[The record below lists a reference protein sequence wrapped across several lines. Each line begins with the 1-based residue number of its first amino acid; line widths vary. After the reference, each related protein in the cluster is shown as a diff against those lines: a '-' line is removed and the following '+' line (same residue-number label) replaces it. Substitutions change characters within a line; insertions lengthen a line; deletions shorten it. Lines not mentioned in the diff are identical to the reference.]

1 MKNREMI
8 QDRYGM
14 DIGCAPTVK
23 QQKYAPTTQVNM
35 RKRVR
40 KAQNKAKWMGF
51 FYFLGTLALLA
62 LACLGMFSYENK
74 GATEY
79 LWILTFWKPFLDITN
94 GFTLEVIKPMIKPL
108 IYTIMLLVLLINFF
122 RCFGKFGWLY
132 KKKASRTYGFN
143 RNAFAMEDLG
153 RIFSGSFFAV
163 ILFSCVLYLTGY
175 QFTLMAYIAVGVGF
189 FFHFWCGLV
198 GGNVS
203 LFTAR
208 GGVEEEK
215 RRFGRFAP
223 FIRNLFQFAAVAGI
237 AWFFLEMNTLNGFIG
252 DLFKTGDFAGIAND
266 LNALIVAAI
275 ELVMVIC
282 WLVLVKHATA
292 STEFDRDGSQAAG
305 MHNFRV
311 FTFFIFLLASGLVAV
326 EYFLMNVGISKNLET
341 IYIAVIALVSFILE
355 CCLRRFPKVKGKIKR
370 QEAFEAQCAMANA
383 PQSSRIP
390 LHCFTQPG
398 LITYGG
404 QQYMVMPMSLNAPGM
419 ENATPVEY
427 YFVEEEAY

>member
-1 MKNREMI
+1 MKNQQMI
-8 QDRYGM
+8 QERYGM

-23 QQKYAPTTQVNM
+23 QQKPISTTPVNM

-40 KAQNKAKWMGF
+40 KAQGKAKWMGF

-74 GATEY
+74 GTTEY
-79 LWILTFWKPFLDITN
+79 LWILTFWKPFLDITK

-108 IYTIMLLVLLINFF
+108 IYTLMLLVLLINFF

-163 ILFSCVLYLTGY
+163 IFFSCLLYLTGY
-175 QFTLMAYIAVGVGF
+175 SFTLMAYIAVGVGF
-189 FFHFWCGLV
+189 LFHFWCGIV

-215 RRFGRFAP
+215 RRYGRFSV
-223 FIRNLFQFAAVAGI
+223 FLRNLFQIAAVAGI
-237 AWFFLEMNTLNGFIG
+237 AWFFLEMNTLKAFVG
-252 DLFKTGDFAGIAND
+252 DLFKSGDFAGIAND
-266 LNALIVAAI
+266 WKALAVAAI

-282 WLVLVKHATA
+282 WLVLVKHTTA
-292 STEFDRDGSQAAG
+292 STEFDRDGSETSG
-305 MHNFRV
+305 MHNFRI
-311 FTFFIFLLASGLVAV
+311 FTFFIFLLSAGLVV
-326 EYFLMNVGISKNLET
+326 FEYFVLSVGFGDNLET
-341 IYIAVIALVSFILE
+341 VYIAAIALVSFILE
-355 CCLRRFPKVKGKIKR
+355 CCLRHFPKVKKSVRR
-370 QEAFEAQCAMANA
+370 QEEFNAQYAASNM
-383 PQSSRIP
+383 PQPSRVP

-398 LITYGG
+398 VINYGG
-404 QQYMVMPMSLNAPGM
+404 QQYMVMPMSHNAPNY
-419 ENATPVEY
+419 ESAAPVEY
-427 YFVEEEAY
+427 YFVDEEGY